1 MCERN
6 LLSSGY
12 VGSLLNF
19 PNPDSFYFPNLRGN
33 GAQLTGLPPISYT
46 RREVCSLPWTPPS
59 SCTSPPQSRAFSGY
73 SQPFLTNSVPLSFN
87 PNNHN
92 KGSLEDTGKYYFQN
106 SSLKPEEPCRRS
118 PSFSS
123 EHGLNSANASSDK
136 YDFSSL
142 ERLPHGSSAH
152 NGLHNSNQAI
162 SEGIKQPVNLNM
174 TMLSPSNQ
182 PCTRASLSDESP
194 WCPTQS
200 RSRKKRKPYT
210 KLQLAELENEFLM
223 NEFINRQKRKEL
235 SDRLDLS
242 DQQVK
247 IWFQNRRMKKKRL
260 TMREHAFSMY

>member
-1 MCERN
+1 MCEPN

-12 VGSLLNF
+12 VGSLLNY
-19 PNPDSFYFPNLRGN
+19 PSPDSFYFSNLRGN

-59 SCTSPPQSRAFSGY
+59 SCTSPPQSRAFSSY
-73 SQPFLTNSVPLSFN
+73 SQPFLTNSVPLSTN
-87 PNNHN
+87 SSNHN
-92 KGSLEDTGKYYFQN
+92 KGSLEDTGKCYFQN
-106 SSLKPEEPCRRS
+106 ASLKPEEPCRRS

-123 EHGLNSANASSDK
+123 EHGLNSANASSSK
-136 YDFSSL
+136 YDFSNF

-152 NGLHNSNQAI
+152 SELHTSNQAI
-162 SEGIKQPVNLNM
+162 SEGIKQSVVLNM

-182 PCTRASLSDESP
+182 PCTGASLSDESP

-200 RSRKKRKPYT
+200 RSRTKRKPYT

-260 TMREHAFSMY
+260 IMREHAFSMY